1 MTSLFLT
8 HSKNGIPE
16 QALELNYQVPSSL
29 LNLLDSCSSPYS
41 CWFNC
46 SGPWLLPEHLKAVS
60 IYRFMMPSLLSGM
73 LLCQKPYRSLCFL
86 QTPSTPILRAPVWI
100 SRSIQQISLDYLFY
114 IWYVSLPVTFSIH
127 LTLYYPIYD
136 ISPSVNTQNMNVPA
150 YNMFIKAI

>member
-1 MTSLFLT
+1 M
-8 HSKNGIPE
+8 PE
-16 QALELNYQVPSSL
+16 GEEPPYEPPSHL
-29 LNLLDSCSSPYS
+29 SPYT
-41 CWFNC
+41 
-46 SGPWLLPEHLKAVS
+46 
-60 IYRFMMPSLLSGM
+60 
-73 LLCQKPYRSLCFL
+73 
-86 QTPSTPILRAPVWI
+86 TPLDWYRAPVWI